1 MRIVKRAELLQQPCG
16 TMFSKCKS
24 LSFDDLCIF
33 LGPFGNDFVY
43 DSLLGIDF
51 GNPANVDKATD
62 ALVDSSIEVDI
73 DLYGSARWGN
83 FDEEETF
90 AIYSAEEQ
98 AAFIAR
104 IQYALYRRLITE
116 SPQFPEHLI
125 TVVSPH
131 ADVVEHS
138 TNIIKGVFQDAIVLG
153 SVRAKD

>member
-1 MRIVKRAELLQQPCG
+1 MRIVKRAELLQQPHG

-24 LSFDDLCIF
+24 LSFDDLYIF

-51 GNPANVDKATD
+51 GNPANVDKATG
-62 ALVDSSIEVDI
+62 ALEDSSIEVDI
-73 DLYGSARWGN
+73 DLYCSARWGN

-104 IQYALYRRLITE
+104 IQYALYRRLVTE